1 MLHHH
6 AFSVQTFSV
15 LLVHRIFS
23 VTQVFKLDESVAGFN
38 DDFSNSAI
46 SSEEVLDVTL
56 PETRVLQTP
65 DKDASAHDAQCLL
78 Y

>member
-1 MLHHH
+1 MFNHH

-15 LLVHRIFS
+15 LLVHRIFGIP
-23 VTQVFKLDESVAGFN
+23 QVFKLDESVARFK

-46 SSEEVLDVTL
+46 SSKEVFDVTL
-56 PETRVLQTP
+56 SETRVLQTP
-65 DKDASAHDAQCLL
+65 DEDTSAHDAQCLL